1 MKFNFQRKYLAA
13 PYIIFLVGFIA
24 LPLVVVFY
32 YAFTDVAG
40 NLSLDA
46 ANSFFSNPQRIGIL
60 TNSIWYAF
68 LNTMLCLL
76 IGYPIAMILANK
88 KYNKNAVIVLL
99 FVMPMWIN
107 FVIRT
112 WATKDLLFWLGVTAN
127 ANPNYPLA
135 VTIGLVYNFLPF
147 VILPLYTTMLKMDKS
162 QIEAAQDL
170 GATPFQTFYKVIIP
184 MTMPGIVA
192 AATMVFM
199 PTISSQV
206 IPTILSEKKVILF
219 GEAIYNAYFR
229 SSTPDAVNIGS
240 FMSLIMLVFIALT
253 LFITRKFNKREE
265 QARKHLW

>member
-1 MKFNFQRKYLAA
+1 MKFNFQRKYLAF
-13 PYIIFLVGFIA
+13 PYIVFLIGFIV
-24 LPLVVVFY
+24 LPLVIVFY
-32 YAFTDVAG
+32 YAFTNVSG
-40 NLSLDA
+40 ELSLEA
-46 ANSFFSNPQRIGIL
+46 AALFFNNPQRIGIL
-60 TNSIWYAF
+60 MNSIWYAL
-68 LNTMLCLL
+68 LNTVICLL
-76 IGYPIAMILANK
+76 IGYPVAMILANK
-88 KYNKNAVIVLL
+88 KYNRNAVMVLL

-112 WATKDLLFWLGVTAN
+112 WATKDLLYWIGITAN
-127 ANPNYPLA
+127 ANPNYSLA

-170 GATPFQTFYKVIIP
+170 GATPWQTFYKVIIP

-206 IPTILSEKKVILF
+206 IPTILSEKKIILF

-229 SSTPDAVNIGS
+229 SSTPNAINIGS
-240 FMSLIMLVFIALT
+240 FMSLIMLVFIVIT
-253 LFITRKFNKREE
+253 LYLTRKFNRREE
-265 QARKHLW
+265 SSRKHLW

>member
-1 MKFNFQRKYLAA
+1 MKFNFQRKYLAF
-13 PYIIFLVGFIA
+13 PYIVFLFGFIVM
-24 LPLVVVFY
+24 PLAVVFF
-32 YAFTDVAG
+32 YAFTDVQG
-40 NLSLDA
+40 NPSLDA
-46 ANSFFSNPQRIGIL
+46 AQSFFNNPQRIGIL
-60 TNSIWYAF
+60 LNSIWYAF
-68 LNTMLCLL
+68 LNTVLCLV

-88 KYNKNAVIVLL
+88 KYNKNAIVVLL

-127 ANPNYPLA
+127 ENPNFPLA

-206 IPTILSEKKVILF
+206 IPTILSERKIILF

-229 SSTPDAVNIGS
+229 SSTPDAINVGS
-240 FMSLIMLVFIALT
+240 FMSLIMLVFIGLT
-253 LFITRKFNKREE
+253 LFLTRKLNRREE
-265 QARKHLW
+265 SSRKHLW

>member
-1 MKFNFQRKYLAA
+1 MKFNFQRKYLAF
-13 PYIIFLVGFIA
+13 PYLIFLVGFIV
-24 LPLVVVFY
+24 LPLFIVFF
-32 YAFTDVAG
+32 YAFTNAEG
-40 NLSLDA
+40 QPSLDA
-46 ANSFFSNPQRIGIL
+46 AASFFNNPQRINIL
-60 TNSIWYAF
+60 INSIGYA
-68 LNTMLCLL
+68 LVNTVVCLL
-76 IGYPIAMILANK
+76 IGYPVAMILANK
-88 KYNKNAVIVLL
+88 KYNKNAVVVLL

-112 WATKDLLFWLGVTAN
+112 WATKDLLYWIGITAN
-127 ANPNYPLA
+127 ENPNYGLA

-170 GATPFQTFYKVIIP
+170 GATPWQTFYKVIIP

-206 IPTILSEKKVILF
+206 IPTILSEKKIILF

-229 SSTPDAVNIGS
+229 SSTPNAINIGS
-240 FMSLIMLVFIALT
+240 FMSLIMLVFIGLT
-253 LFITRKFNKREE
+253 LFITRKFNKRDER
-265 QARKHLW
+265 ARKHLW

>member
-1 MKFNFQRKYLAA
+1 MRFNFQRKYLAF
-13 PYIIFLVGFIA
+13 PYIIFLIGFIV
-24 LPLVVVFY
+24 LPLAVVFF
-32 YAFTDVAG
+32 YAFTDVNG
-40 NLSLDA
+40 QPSLDA
-46 ANSFFSNPQRIGIL
+46 AYTFFNNPQRITIL
-60 TNSIWYAF
+60 MNSIWYAV
-68 LNTMLCLL
+68 LNTVLCLL

-88 KYNKNAVIVLL
+88 KYNKNTIIVLL

-112 WATKDLLFWLGVTAN
+112 WATKDLLYWLGVTAN
-127 ANPNYPLA
+127 DNPNYPLA

-147 VILPLYTTMLKMDKS
+147 VILPLYTTMLKLDKS

-253 LFITRKFNKREE
+253 LYLTRKFNKRED